1 MRGHAL
7 RRILLLGALVVA
19 ACTETTTA
27 RLAAPEGVADDDP
40 RVVAC
45 RQEARRTPALR
56 EINRRRGRGLSQQDL
71 AREETETAVNVAY
84 HACLQEAGI
93 TVAGGVEPVRRPV
106 WRWNIPGAPLPA
118 EPTTTVPLGPP
129 PATTG
134 Y

>member
-7 RRILLLGALVVA
+7 KRVLLLGALVVA

-27 RLAAPEGVADDDP
+27 RLAAPEGIADDDP

-56 EINRRRGRGLSQQDL
+56 EISRRRGIGMSQQDI
-71 AREETETAVNVAY
+71 AREETETAINVAY

-93 TVAGGVEPVRRPV
+93 PLPGGVEAVRQPV
-106 WRWNIPGAPLPA
+106 WRWNVPGAPLPS
-118 EPTTTVPLGPP
+118 EPSTAVPLARP